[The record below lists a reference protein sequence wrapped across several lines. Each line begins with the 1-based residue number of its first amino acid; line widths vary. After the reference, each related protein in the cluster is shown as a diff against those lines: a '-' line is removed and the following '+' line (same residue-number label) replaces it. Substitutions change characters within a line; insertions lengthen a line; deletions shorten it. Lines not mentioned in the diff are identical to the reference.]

1 MELNNFVNP
10 RYRYRGPDKPENFL
24 FNATL
29 QEFAQNVSY
38 VAALQT
44 GGKITSSE
52 SYEQIKM
59 GFKQLKKAH
68 KQLKIEKS

>member
-10 RYRYRGPDKPENFL
+10 RHRYRGPDKPENFL

-59 GFKQLKKAH
+59 GWKQLKKAH
-68 KQLKIEKS
+68 KQLKIQKN